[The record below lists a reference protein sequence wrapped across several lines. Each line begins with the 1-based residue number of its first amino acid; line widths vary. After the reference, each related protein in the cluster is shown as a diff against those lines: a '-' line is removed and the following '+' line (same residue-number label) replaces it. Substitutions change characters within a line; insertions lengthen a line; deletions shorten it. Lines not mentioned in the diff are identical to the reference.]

1 MGSSADRYAK
11 LLSILREAGSAVVAF
26 SGGVDSSLLLHAAK
40 EALEDRVLAVTAV
53 SPTYPSAEREEA
65 ASLAKAWGV
74 RHRLVETGELS
85 LPAFSGNPPDRCY
98 HCKKELFGILSS
110 IAREE
115 GYAAVC
121 DGSNADDARVH
132 RPGRRAAKELGVR
145 SPLEEAGLTKE
156 EIRSLSRRF
165 GLPTADRAPFACLAS
180 RFPYGTP
187 IDREKLAR
195 VEACEEALRRLGFR
209 QYRVRVHGPVA
220 RIEVERD
227 EIPRLLDPPA
237 ADAVHDHFR
246 KNGFLYVSVDLKGY
260 RTGSMDEALPES
272 TPGLVDG
279 PPDDLL

>member
-1 MGSSADRYAK
+1 MDSSAEKYVR
-11 LLSILREAGSAVVAF
+11 LLRILREMESAVVAF
-26 SGGVDSSLLLHAAK
+26 SGGVDSTLLLHAAK
-40 EALEDRVLAVTAV
+40 EALGDRVLAVTAA
-53 SPTYPSAEREEA
+53 SPTYPAAEREEA
-65 ASLAKAWGV
+65 VSLAQAWGV
-74 RHRLVETGELS
+74 RHRLVESHELS
-85 LPAFSGNPPDRCY
+85 LPVFRENPPDRCY
-98 HCKKELFGILSS
+98 HCKRELFGIFSS

-121 DGSNADDARVH
+121 DGSNADDARSH

-156 EIRSLSRRF
+156 AIRSLSRHF

-195 VEACEEALRRLGFR
+195 VEACEELLRRLGFR

-220 RIEVERD
+220 RIEVAPD
-227 EIPRLLDPPA
+227 EIPRLFNPET
-237 ADAVHDHFR
+237 ADAVDVHFR

-260 RTGSMDEALPES
+260 RPGSMDEALPGAA
-272 TPGLVDG
+272 PGLVDG
-279 PPDDLL
+279 PPEDLL